1 MSLHGARRRSR
12 SSSSRG
18 AWAILVHFLYPSW
31 LYEAQSEASIA
42 SLPRSRVVVGDLKML
57 CRYLRRDQSVDV
69 RLRLMQLGF
78 TGAGPCSPLVP
89 SVLRSH
95 LVIDYIRSDQSQY
108 RHDDETFFAWSNCR
122 SRSSCS
128 NVCTRRSPNLRMTG
142 SVRHSRERLLEE
154 IVQPFASL

>member
-12 SSSSRG
+12 SSSSRE
-18 AWAILVHFLYPSW
+18 ARAILVHFLYPPW

-57 CRYLRRDQSVDV
+57 CWYLRRDQSVDI

-95 LVIDYIRSDQSQY
+95 LVIDCIRSDQSQY
-108 RHDDETFFAWSNCR
+108 RHDDETAFAWSNRR
-122 SRSSCS
+122 SRSSSS

-142 SVRHSRERLLEE
+142 SVCHSRERLLEE